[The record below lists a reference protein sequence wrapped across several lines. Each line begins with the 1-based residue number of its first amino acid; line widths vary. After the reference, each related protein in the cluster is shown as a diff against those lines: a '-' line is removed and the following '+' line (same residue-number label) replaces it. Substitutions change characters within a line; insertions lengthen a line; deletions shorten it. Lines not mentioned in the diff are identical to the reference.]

1 MVRSTHC
8 LFHDNGDEG
17 GEGRRRVESS
27 STVSSC
33 TSRSNSGDPVWVRG
47 DRDVRKTEA
56 VICVYLFFLSGLPS
70 EEIAQHRSLLDSNLA
85 NPTKKN
91 CKTHVVPGHTSLSL
105 RRESLRDSAAMTSL
119 ARQLERLAIPGQP
132 SLRQLVSKKRP
143 SLLFD
148 RREAA
153 DMDADTFF
161 SLGRNG
167 LEELIGIDHTFSQ
180 FEDSLFTES
189 SKEFERSVQTPD
201 VLVELDRNLSVFLRR
216 ISPYLLLKPAQKCL
230 EWLVHAYRVH
240 SCNVDTVVE
249 CVLPYYETKLF
260 ARVVQL
266 LPLKSPSSRWHW
278 LRPLQKAGSPL
289 SRLSLVQHCLS
300 DLSFLVFVCEM
311 VPRAV
316 AVHKRSPPG
325 SSRSVLALYC
335 STVITVLESEGGTDE
350 EVVGR
355 LLPYLLKGLKS
366 RVVEYRAA
374 SYMIA
379 GQLVSKA
386 SLERRVSTALLDAI
400 TKVTNVCVKS

>member
-1 MVRSTHC
+1 
-8 LFHDNGDEG
+8 
-17 GEGRRRVESS
+17 
-27 STVSSC
+27 
-33 TSRSNSGDPVWVRG
+33 
-47 DRDVRKTEA
+47 
-56 VICVYLFFLSGLPS
+56 
-70 EEIAQHRSLLDSNLA
+70 
-85 NPTKKN
+85 
-91 CKTHVVPGHTSLSL
+91 
-105 RRESLRDSAAMTSL
+105 MTSL

-201 VLVELDRNLSVFLRR
+201 VLAELDRNLSVFLRR
-216 ISPYLLLKPAQKCL
+216 LSPYLLLKPAQKCL

-240 SCNVDTVVE
+240 SCNVDAVVE

-300 DLSFLVFVCEM
+300 DLSFLVFVSEM
-311 VPRAV
+311 VPGAIS
-316 AVHKRSPPG
+316 VHKRSPPG
-325 SSRSVLALYC
+325 SLRSVLALYC

-386 SLERRVSTALLDAI
+386 SLEDRVSTALLDAI
-400 TKVTNVCVKS
+400 TKSDLSSEALCCVAVICHTQNITKLSSKTVRNLLRVCGLPSLLFSISSSHDVSPLLKLLLSVLISAHFGNHGDEVALEMILTILDEVPLDEEVVLSLIRYVFVLYCWATAVFKLPIKCEN

>member
-1 MVRSTHC
+1 
-8 LFHDNGDEG
+8 
-17 GEGRRRVESS
+17 
-27 STVSSC
+27 
-33 TSRSNSGDPVWVRG
+33 
-47 DRDVRKTEA
+47 
-56 VICVYLFFLSGLPS
+56 
-70 EEIAQHRSLLDSNLA
+70 
-85 NPTKKN
+85 
-91 CKTHVVPGHTSLSL
+91 
-105 RRESLRDSAAMTSL
+105 MTSL

-153 DMDADTFF
+153 DMDPDTFF

-167 LEELIGIDHTFSQ
+167 LEELIGIDPTFAQ
-180 FEDSLFTES
+180 FEDSLFQES

-201 VLVELDRNLSVFLRR
+201 VLDELDRNVSVFLRR
-216 ISPYLLLKPAQKCL
+216 LSPYLLLKPAQKCL
-230 EWLVHAYRVH
+230 ESLVHAYRVH
-240 SCNVDTVVE
+240 SCNVDAVVE

-266 LPLKSPSSRWHW
+266 LPLKSPSSRWRW

-289 SRLSLVQHCLS
+289 SRLALVQHCLS

-316 AVHKRSPPG
+316 AVHKRSPSG
-325 SSRSVLALYC
+325 SLRSVLAFYC
-335 STVITVLESEGGTDE
+335 STVVLVLETESAANE

-366 RVVEYRAA
+366 RVMEYRTA
-374 SYMIA
+374 SYVVA
-379 GQLVSKA
+379 GQLASKT
-386 SLERRVSTALLDAI
+386 SLEERVSTSLLAAV
-400 TKVTNVCVKS
+400 TKVAEV